1 MAIVHTKDE
10 NISSKLT
17 KIVERFEHIIT
28 LYFVLPN
35 TDKGKCFCFALF
47 DSIIMSLKK
56 NRYFSDIL
64 EKMSIPSYE
73 EAVPIDLST
82 GAASPK
88 PISESSSMDVV
99 DAMMSVAPR
108 SISPIVSIEYTSGT
122 SQPIPTSTA
131 AGEPE
136 SNSEDSS
143 LSDGDRTLVDSA
155 PDIADLSSTNNS
167 PACSD
172 TQLSSPEYHNRRITD
187 FDCDDDA
194 ADATATVTIA
204 KARQYYFKAA
214 YFNEPTV
221 LTSSGSGSSSMTSST
236 SAMISSTLSDTD
248 IPPAKPQRM
257 LKVLVDQC
265 MIMGNLKRA
274 LEPFVKVPKEYFK
287 IFRMSSS
294 TEIEC
299 TRLTEALTT
308 FKYVVSQTGN
318 FSFSNIRL
326 NEFFEYFTGMA
337 SVLLS
342 NWVVLCAKANL
353 NVRFII

>member
-1 MAIVHTKDE
+1 
-10 NISSKLT
+10 
-17 KIVERFEHIIT
+17 
-28 LYFVLPN
+28 
-35 TDKGKCFCFALF
+35 
-47 DSIIMSLKK
+47 
-56 NRYFSDIL
+56 
-64 EKMSIPSYE
+64 MSIPSYE
-73 EAVPIDLST
+73 EVVPIDLST
-82 GAASPK
+82 SAASPK
-88 PISESSSMDVV
+88 PIIESSSSMDVV
-99 DAMMSVAPR
+99 DAMMSAAPR

-122 SQPIPTSTA
+122 SQPIPTPTA
-131 AGEPE
+131 CASGEPE

-155 PDIADLSSTNNS
+155 PDIADLSSINNS

-187 FDCDDDA
+187 FDCDDE

-214 YFNEPTV
+214 YFNEQAV
-221 LTSSGSGSSSMTSST
+221 LNASGSGSSSMTSST
-236 SAMISSTLSDTD
+236 SAMISSTLSDSD
-248 IPPAKPQRM
+248 IPPAKPQKM

-308 FKYVVSQTGN
+308 FK
-318 FSFSNIRL
+318 
-326 NEFFEYFTGMA
+326 
-337 SVLLS
+337 
-342 NWVVLCAKANL
+342 
-353 NVRFII
+353 

>member
-1 MAIVHTKDE
+1 
-10 NISSKLT
+10 
-17 KIVERFEHIIT
+17 
-28 LYFVLPN
+28 
-35 TDKGKCFCFALF
+35 
-47 DSIIMSLKK
+47 
-56 NRYFSDIL
+56 
-64 EKMSIPSYE
+64 MSIPSYE
-73 EAVPIDLST
+73 EAVPIDLSA

-99 DAMMSVAPR
+99 DAMMSAAPR

-122 SQPIPTSTA
+122 SQPIPTPTA
-131 AGEPE
+131 CGEPE

-187 FDCDDDA
+187 FDCDDE
-194 ADATATVTIA
+194 ADATATVTIS

-214 YFNEPTV
+214 YFNEQAV
-221 LTSSGSGSSSMTSST
+221 LNASGSGSSSMTSST
-236 SAMISSTLSDTD
+236 SAMISSTLSDSD
-248 IPPAKPQRM
+248 IPPAKPQQM

-294 TEIEC
+294 TEVEC

-308 FKYVVSQTGN
+308 FK
-318 FSFSNIRL
+318 
-326 NEFFEYFTGMA
+326 
-337 SVLLS
+337 
-342 NWVVLCAKANL
+342 
-353 NVRFII
+353 

>member
-1 MAIVHTKDE
+1 
-10 NISSKLT
+10 
-17 KIVERFEHIIT
+17 
-28 LYFVLPN
+28 
-35 TDKGKCFCFALF
+35 
-47 DSIIMSLKK
+47 
-56 NRYFSDIL
+56 
-64 EKMSIPSYE
+64 MSIPCYE

-82 GAASPK
+82 SPK

-99 DAMMSVAPR
+99 DAMMAVAPR
-108 SISPIVSIEYTSGT
+108 SISPIVSIEYTTG
-122 SQPIPTSTA
+122 IPTPTA
-131 AGEPE
+131 SASNEPE

-194 ADATATVTIA
+194 DATATIA
-204 KARQYYFKAA
+204 KTRQYYFKAS
-214 YFNEPTV
+214 YFNEQAV
-221 LTSSGSGSSSMTSST
+221 LNASGSGSSSMTSST
-236 SAMISSTLSDTD
+236 SAMISSTLSDSD
-248 IPPAKPQRM
+248 IPPAKPQKM

-265 MIMGNLKRA
+265 MIIGNLKRA

-294 TEIEC
+294 TEVEC

-308 FKYVVSQTGN
+308 FK
-318 FSFSNIRL
+318 
-326 NEFFEYFTGMA
+326 
-337 SVLLS
+337 
-342 NWVVLCAKANL
+342 
-353 NVRFII
+353 